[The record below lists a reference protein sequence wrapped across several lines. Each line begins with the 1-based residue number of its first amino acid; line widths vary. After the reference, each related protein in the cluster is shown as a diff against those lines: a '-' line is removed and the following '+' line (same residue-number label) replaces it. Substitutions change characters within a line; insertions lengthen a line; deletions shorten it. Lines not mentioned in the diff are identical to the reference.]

1 MFIVFLISDQ
11 VIKQA
16 TPCYNDELDGEYD
29 RVDVKVLILR
39 FAGIYRDSSH
49 IKITRG
55 ICLIFT
61 IEKYF
66 NFIYK
71 ISLLT
76 LVCVRPETPLDSALM
91 EIFPLWTRHR

>member
-49 IKITRG
+49 
-55 ICLIFT
+55 
-61 IEKYF
+61 
-66 NFIYK
+66 
-71 ISLLT
+71 
-76 LVCVRPETPLDSALM
+76 
-91 EIFPLWTRHR
+91 